1 MKSVSP
7 VIAIVSRIMFR
18 RCFAGCINLPCIR
31 KKGPVDEE
39 EEEDFPVKDELHK
52 LTSQDLSRFTAQFS
66 PENLVG
72 VTNLGKLYRGKMV
85 IDDISKDVAVKI
97 IGIDKWIFRYTG
109 DDRLERFEYELKFL
123 QAPRIKGNP
132 NLVKVIGYC
141 EEEETLGIVYD
152 LNPHDIL
159 ENLITRA
166 DFNWMLRVRTA
177 LTLARL
183 LNYLHDRKYLIR
195 NFAPYHIVLD
205 QDFTPI
211 MFELGLIVG
220 GVLGNTINESD
231 MRCAPYGYI
240 DSYIFQCGTDTFS
253 VKSDVF
259 AFGVLLLNFISKKV
273 VEKGNPVDN
282 EVLDLWALKEFKPGC
297 SLVHQSFVGDPGF
310 GHLDAVAITEL
321 AKRCVEDR
329 PKKRPNMK
337 EVVACLENL
346 HVV

>member
-1 MKSVSP
+1 MP
-7 VIAIVSRIMFR
+7 R
-18 RCFAGCINLPCIR
+18 RCAAGCIHLPCIQ
-31 KKGPVDEE
+31 KKCPADDDD
-39 EEEDFPVKDELHK
+39 EDFPVKDELHK
-52 LTSQDLSRFTAQFS
+52 LTSEDLSRFTTQFS

-72 VTNLGKLYRGKMV
+72 VTHLGKLYRGKMV
-85 IDDISKDVAVKI
+85 IDDITKDVAVKI
-97 IGIDKWIFRYTG
+97 IGLDERVFKYTG
-109 DDRLERFEYELKFL
+109 NDKLERFEYELKFL

-152 LNPHDIL
+152 LNPHDTL

-166 DFNWMLRVRTA
+166 DFNWMQRVKTA

-195 NFAPYHIVLD
+195 NFAPYHIVVD

-211 MFELGLIVG
+211 MFELGLLVG

-231 MRCAPYGYI
+231 LRCAPYGYM
-240 DSYIFQCGTDTFS
+240 DASIFEYGTDTFS

-259 AFGVLLLNFISKKV
+259 AFGVLLLNFISKRV
-273 VEKGNPVDN
+273 VEYGNPLDRA
-282 EVLDLWALKEFKPGC
+282 LDLWALKEFKPGC

-310 GHLDAVAITEL
+310 DHLDGVAITEL
-321 AKRCVEDR
+321 AKHCVEEQ

-337 EVVACLENL
+337 EVVARLEDL